1 MAKPN
6 FDDLK
11 LQLQSASVVAILLP
25 KNPGFD
31 AVAAALS
38 LKLGLEQIHKSAQVS
53 CSDPMTVEFHR
64 LVGADS
70 VTNNFGSRNLVIS
83 FPGQTEAVDKVSY
96 NIENAILQ
104 LVVTPKAGTAGLD
117 YHKLQFVSGGAQAD
131 LVIMVGVKDPADLGQ
146 IYLDAK
152 DILPKINQ
160 YRLDGPSLSE
170 VTTQILTS
178 LNVPISSDI
187 STNLLLGLEL
197 STDHYQASFVSADT
211 FEAAAILLRSG
222 AKRAD
227 VAAPSNFP
235 TGSIPVSQPTNPEP
249 TNQLTSSPTDDWYE
263 PKIYRG
269 TTTA

>member
-11 LQLQSASVVAILLP
+11 LQLQSASNIAILLP

-53 CSDPMTVEFHR
+53 CPDPMTVEFHR

-70 VTNNFGSRNLVIS
+70 VTNNFGSRNLVIL
-83 FPGQTEAVDKVSY
+83 FPGQTEIVDKVSY
-96 NIENAILQ
+96 NIENGTLQ
-104 LVVTPKAGTAGLD
+104 LVVTPKTGATGLD

-131 LVIMVGVKDPADLGQ
+131 LVIMVGVKDPTDLGQ

-178 LNVPISSDI
+178 LTIPISSDI
-187 STNLLLGLEL
+187 ASNLLLGLEL

-211 FEAAAILLRSG
+211 FETAAILLRSG

-227 VAAPSNFP
+227 VAAPSSFP
-235 TGSIPVSQPTNPEP
+235 AGSIPTD
-249 TNQLTSSPTDDWYE
+249 QLIPPPTDDWYE